1 MPVSKNTLSR
11 IGHLGVVIML
21 LHMAGMAIQ
30 AMADE
35 HRVTGDAPGA
45 FVVEDGKVDPDTYE
59 GYITYTRVCMACH
72 GPDGLGSSFAPNLV
86 RAAER
91 RGWADFAGTIAAGRE
106 VQPGQVMPS
115 FADDPYVMGNIG
127 KIFSYLRARG
137 EGGLGRGR
145 PRIIESMQED
155 AEPEEAVPEEAVPEE
170 AGEES
175 ADQEKLDQ
183 QEGVESKDPDRDDKD
198 QDSADKNQEK
208 AAPESGE
215 ANATEASTTEAS
227 TKDEDEE

>member
-1 MPVSKNTLSR
+1 MPVSKNALSR
-11 IGHLGVVIML
+11 IGQLGVVIML
-21 LHMAGMAIQ
+21 LPMAGMAIQ

-127 KIFSYLRARG
+127 KIYSYLRARG

-145 PRIIESMQED
+145 PRIIESMQEE
-155 AEPEEAVPEEAVPEE
+155 AEPEEAIPEE
-170 AGEES
+170 AGQQN

-183 QEGVESKDPDRDDKD
+183 QEGVESKDPDR
-198 QDSADKNQEK
+198 ADKNQEK
-208 AAPESGE
+208 AKPESG
-215 ANATEASTTEAS
+215 EASTTEAS
-227 TKDEDEE
+227 TQDEVEE